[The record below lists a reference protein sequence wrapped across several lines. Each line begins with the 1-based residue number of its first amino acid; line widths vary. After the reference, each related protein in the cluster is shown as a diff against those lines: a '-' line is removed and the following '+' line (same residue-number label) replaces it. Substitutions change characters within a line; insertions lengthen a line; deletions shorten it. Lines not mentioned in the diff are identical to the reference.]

1 MLNLSHSYMWDVR
14 TKFGGVSEKVDNWP
28 PKHRSQVF
36 TRLRPVSV
44 SAEWKWSV
52 IQRFF
57 LLKPILRVCRCLTP
71 YSTCQW
77 TPLGHLAV
85 SFVGLVQNACHW
97 PIRLPTSMVREA
109 CRQRK
114 VPGSFWPLDPSN
126 SKLKPFMYV
135 EDEKKVLTSL
145 RESWQLTLE
154 APKSSVH
161 PAETGWSAFL
171 LIEAHFG
178 GLLMFDTLFQLSVIP
193 VRSPGCL
200 FC

>member
-1 MLNLSHSYMWDVR
+1 MWHVR
-14 TKFGGVSEKVDNWP
+14 KKFGAVSEKVGNCALEAPKSSVHPIEIGFAETSCNWSKIP
-28 PKHRSQVF
+28 PK
-36 TRLRPVSV
+36 
-44 SAEWKWSV
+44 A
-52 IQRFF
+52 
-57 LLKPILRVCRCLTP
+57 LKPPEINLIPLYKIPRDDIGMILTIPPGR
-71 YSTCQW
+71 
-77 TPLGHLAV
+77 GIA
-85 SFVGLVQNACHW
+85 W
-97 PIRLPTSMVREA
+97 PIGLPTGMVRRA
-109 CRQRK
+109 FPPRK
-114 VPGSFWPLDPSN
+114 IPGSFWPADPSN

>member
-1 MLNLSHSYMWDVR
+1 
-14 TKFGGVSEKVDNWP
+14 
-28 PKHRSQVF
+28 
-36 TRLRPVSV
+36 
-44 SAEWKWSV
+44 
-52 IQRFF
+52 
-57 LLKPILRVCRCLTP
+57 
-71 YSTCQW
+71 
-77 TPLGHLAV
+77 
-85 SFVGLVQNACHW
+85 
-97 PIRLPTSMVREA
+97 
-109 CRQRK
+109 
-114 VPGSFWPLDPSN
+114 
-126 SKLKPFMYV
+126 MYV

-161 PAETGWSAFL
+161 PAETGLSAFL